1 VDHSL
6 ERLDLSSEPMQP
18 ISVTYACVECSVL
31 TYRAKQIAI
40 QC

>member
-1 VDHSL
+1 MDHSL
-6 ERLDLSSEPMQP
+6 ERLISSEPMQP